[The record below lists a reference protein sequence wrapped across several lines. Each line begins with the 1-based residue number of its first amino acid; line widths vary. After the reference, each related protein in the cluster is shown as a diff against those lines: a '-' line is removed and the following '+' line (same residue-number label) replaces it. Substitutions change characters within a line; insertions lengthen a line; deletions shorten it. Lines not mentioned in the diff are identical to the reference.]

1 MFKNYR
7 LRNFD
12 LKLILM
18 VMALSAIGIMI
29 IGSAKESLQTR
40 QLFGVLAGFCI
51 MMFLAFFDYKFI
63 LKFYWLIYF
72 VNLGLLVWVAI
83 AGSRGGSGTGAQRW
97 LEFGGITFQPSE
109 LAKILLILFFAQFIM
124 KYKEKLNS
132 FRVIS
137 AAVALIAVPWYLI
150 EEQPDLSTSIIVLV
164 LFCVIMFVGGLS
176 YKIIF
181 AILAVAIPAAIIFI
195 SLILQPDQTILEDY
209 QRTRILA
216 FLDPETYVMEEAYQQ
231 NNSVIAIG
239 SGQLDGKGYKNNEV
253 SSVKNGNYILE
264 PQTDFIFAVIGE
276 EFGFKGTCLV
286 VVLIVLIGLECLS
299 IARRASDTAGMIIAA
314 GMGTLVVFQ
323 SFVNIAVTT
332 FLLPNTG
339 LPLPFVSYG
348 LTSVMSLYIGM
359 GFVLNVRF
367 QARNDRE
374 FTRESTNF

>member
-132 FRVIS
+132 IKVILAS
-137 AAVALIAVPWYLI
+137 VALIALPWYLI
-150 EEQPDLSTSIIVLV
+150 EEQPDLSTSIIVLL

-181 AILAVAIPAAIIFI
+181 GILAVAIPAAIIFI
-195 SLILQPDQTILEDY
+195 SLILQPDQEILEDY

-286 VVLIVLIGLECLS
+286 VILIVMIGLECLS
-299 IARRASDTAGMIIAA
+299 IARKASDTAGMIIAA
-314 GMGTLVVFQ
+314 GMGCLVVFQ
-323 SFVNIAVTT
+323 SFINIGVTT

-348 LTSVMSLYIGM
+348 LTSVMSLYIGI
-359 GFVLNVRF
+359 GIVLNVRF
-367 QARNDRE
+367 QARNDRD
-374 FTRESTNF
+374 FSRESTNF

>member
-1 MFKNYR
+1 MFRNYR

-12 LKLILM
+12 FKLILM
-18 VMALSAIGIMI
+18 IVALSAIGVIVV
-29 IGSAKESLQTR
+29 GSAKESLQTR
-40 QLFGVLAGFCI
+40 QLFGVVAGFFI

-72 VNLGLLVWVAI
+72 LNLGLLLWVAI
-83 AGSRGGSGTGAQRW
+83 AGSKGGGGTGAQRW
-97 LEFGGITFQPSE
+97 LEFGGIKFQPSE

-132 FRVIS
+132 LKVILTS
-137 AAVALIAVPWYLI
+137 VILVAVPWYLI
-150 EEQPDLSTSIIVLV
+150 EEQPDLSTSIIVLL

-181 AILAVAIPAAIIFI
+181 SILAVAIPAAIIFI

-286 VVLIVLIGLECLS
+286 IVLIILIGLECLS
-299 IARRASDTAGMIIAA
+299 IARRASDIAGTIIAV

-323 SFVNIAVTT
+323 SFINIGVTT

-359 GFVLNVRF
+359 GIVLNVRF
-367 QARNDRE
+367 QSKNDRD

>member
-1 MFKNYR
+1 MFRNYR

-12 LKLILM
+12 FKLILM
-18 VMALSAIGIMI
+18 ILALSTIGILI
-29 IGSAKESLQTR
+29 IGSAKESLQSK
-40 QLFGVLAGFCI
+40 QLFGVVAGFCI

-63 LKFYWLIYF
+63 LKFYWLIYI
-72 VNLGLLVWVAI
+72 VNLGLLLWVAI
-83 AGSRGGSGTGAQRW
+83 GGDRGGSGTGAQRW
-97 LEFGGITFQPSE
+97 LEFGGIRFQPSE

-132 FRVIS
+132 FRIIS
-137 AAVALIAVPWYLI
+137 AAVILIAIPWYLI

-181 AILAVAIPAAIIFI
+181 AIMAVAIPAAIIFI

-323 SFVNIAVTT
+323 SFINIAVTT

-367 QARNDRE
+367 QARNDRD

>member
-132 FRVIS
+132 IKVILAS
-137 AAVALIAVPWYLI
+137 VALIALPWYLI
-150 EEQPDLSTSIIVLV
+150 EEQPDLSTSIIVLL

-181 AILAVAIPAAIIFI
+181 GILAIAIPAAIIFI
-195 SLILQPDQTILEDY
+195 SLILQPDQEILEDY

-286 VVLIVLIGLECLS
+286 VILIVMIGLECLS
-299 IARRASDTAGMIIAA
+299 IARKASDTAGMIIAA
-314 GMGTLVVFQ
+314 GMGCLVVFQ
-323 SFVNIAVTT
+323 SFINIGVTT

-348 LTSVMSLYIGM
+348 LTSVMSLYIGI
-359 GFVLNVRF
+359 GVVLNVRF
-367 QARNDRE
+367 QARNDRD
-374 FTRESTNF
+374 FSRESTNF